1 MEDVWGA
8 PGLAAAVT
16 PPVDPTDPVAGA
28 VPVAPA
34 VPVAAANPAN
44 KAGKVPG

>member
-8 PGLAAAVT
+8 PGLATAVA
-16 PPVDPTDPVAGA
+16 PPVAPTDPVA
-28 VPVAPA
+28 PA
-34 VPVAAANPAN
+34 APVAAANPAN

>member
-8 PGLAAAVT
+8 PGLATALI
-16 PPVDPTDPVAGA
+16 PPVAPTDPVAGA

-34 VPVAAANPAN
+34 APVAAANPAN